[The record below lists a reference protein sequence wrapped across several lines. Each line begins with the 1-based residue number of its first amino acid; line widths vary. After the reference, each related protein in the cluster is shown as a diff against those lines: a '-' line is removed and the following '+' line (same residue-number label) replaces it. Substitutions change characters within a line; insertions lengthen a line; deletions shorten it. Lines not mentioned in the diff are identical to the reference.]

1 MSLAS
6 SLRQRLRDRGRISF
20 LHTFR
25 FRRIRF
31 SLVPL
36 ALWLCLGFGC
46 PQAPL
51 SGASAGRVVQFA
63 LPAAAAEVTLDMFSE
78 QAGVQIV
85 FPLEDVRGVATRA
98 VQGSFAVDEALERM
112 LAGTPLKARRDGRTL
127 AFFVRRETPAARS
140 TAAPSEAQ
148 HPTPHTMS
156 PLNRLTALVAG
167 VFFASGS
174 LNAQSVAAP
183 SPAAKPAEDE
193 TIVLTPFEV
202 TADTGDQY
210 GTTKSTSVTMFNQD
224 TTKLPISVDVMTSQF
239 MADMAITDMDMLVSY
254 NATGGGWG
262 SVQSGD
268 DALPKQPGDRVA
280 NTEIKLR
287 GIGAGG
293 LRRDGLIGS
302 NNSSFNDSFA
312 TEGIEILKG
321 PNALLY
327 SGAAGGG
334 TISTV
339 SKQARFNRNSV
350 DLSARIDSYGSRRGE
365 LDYNRSFRTG
375 LRLMPE
381 VAIRLALMDQKQQ
394 IFRHGFGNKAR
405 GEYVQ
410 LAFRLPR
417 STLRIGFKHDEALF
431 WQGWMPSFAYDNTVR
446 QNSTT
451 FGYNLAY
458 TPPVD
463 ILGKH
468 KFITDTNYPTLS
480 IPHMWADGAS
490 PALLGDHKLAWQTLD
505 AGFLSDYNH
514 NPKDKYL
521 VAKLETRITDHI
533 SSLVTVAW
541 DRNPVNMQ
549 YTGAGT
555 LLPPGTTANGGLA
568 LGNGK
573 LNPEPIR
580 DFTAAGLAAYNQSV
594 TATTTDWTIQ
604 QNNNPIF
611 YEQGFNR
618 RAARVGLG
626 AEWTNFNRKL
636 KNQLVLGYDYSE
648 VDTMYYWNA
657 YFMADDN
664 WNIIVDPNWT
674 NPAYTKSTVKQD
686 GGRYRYQNDWMV
698 VGNQRASFR
707 RLNTLKVD
715 RFTTPSGQNWVRAS
729 QNPEGWF
736 PRTPDNPHGIKLAST
751 NGGSMRGDEYAYIS
765 DGAYFAALQ
774 TDWFDDRVQTLASVR
789 KDRFY
794 VDKWDYVTPVDNIR
808 KDNFNAYS
816 FGANVRINYNLRA
829 YATLSRSA
837 VPPNT
842 NALNDPMGM
851 PLPVEKSTGWETG
864 FKFSVLNNRIDGSF
878 SYYSVETLGKNTGA
892 STTGSI
898 NPNGLNGTA
907 QIVGANSW
915 AAVDQTS
922 KGMELV
928 LSGKLTRGW
937 RTAFRAS
944 TADGRILKS
953 LLYPQ
958 YYNDQFHE
966 ANGIVTYRDGTPV
979 YVNPNATSPQAID
992 PSNPLATPL
1001 TVAMLNDRNNATY
1014 YWDPHAQNGTTQ
1026 NTNLGNLLKGTGGGS
1041 NNANYGTPVH
1051 GPIITSIVGLPASA
1065 RQIAWDDPFGNAA
1078 NGVAVA
1084 IKGRYTI
1091 GYPRYKFSLTNTYE
1105 VQSGMLKGLSIGGQF
1120 NLNLQ
1125 QRNRYISW
1133 PTKYALITTT
1143 TNPNGTR
1150 SQTFETLTAPPA
1162 ALASNQTLRIIQTS
1176 AASAATGADLEAAAK
1191 SANLDLPGRWYYTDS
1206 GLLWGMPDNY
1216 TLDGWLSYRTRLGK
1230 SRYTYTVQLNV
1241 FNVFNHAPLIR
1252 NPASGT
1258 NIFGEWRG
1266 FIMMNQPRS
1275 WAWTNRISF

>member
-1 MSLAS
+1 MFP
-6 SLRQRLRDRGRISF
+6 LRWPGLTARS
-20 LHTFR
+20 
-25 FRRIRF
+25 
-31 SLVPL
+31 
-36 ALWLCLGFGC
+36 AWLWLLLGFGGALSLLRG
-46 PQAPL
+46 APVDRRSL
-51 SGASAGRVVQFA
+51 D
-63 LPAAAAEVTLDMFSE
+63 LPAAPAEQTLDMFSE

-85 FPLEDVRGVATRA
+85 YLFEDVRGIATQA
-98 VQGSFAVDEALERM
+98 VRGSF
-112 LAGTPLKARRDGRTL
+112 
-127 AFFVRRETPAARS
+127 
-140 TAAPSEAQ
+140 APSEALSRMLVGTPL
-148 HPTPHTMS
+148 HMSWNERTRTFVVTHASARPPAAPTAPEASLPPHTMKPS
-156 PLNRLTALVAG
+156 LNRLATLLAGWLVA
-167 VFFASGS
+167 ADPA
-174 LNAQSVAAP
+174 LPQAAR
-183 SPAAKPAEDE
+183 PATEEE
-193 TIVLTPFEV
+193 TVVLTPFEV
-202 TADTGDQY
+202 VADTGDQY
-210 GTTKSTSVTMFNQD
+210 GTTKSNSVTMFNQD
-224 TTKLPISVDVMTSQF
+224 TTKLPVSVDVMTSQF
-239 MADMAITDMDMLVSY
+239 MRDMGVTDLDMLVAY

-280 NTEIKLR
+280 NTELKLR

-334 TISTV
+334 IVSTV
-339 SKQARFNRNSV
+339 SKTARFNRNSA
-350 DLSARIDSYGSRRGE
+350 DFSARIDSYGSRRGE
-365 LDYNRSFRTG
+365 FDYNRSVRTG
-375 LRLMPE
+375 WQLLPE
-381 VAIRLALMDQKQQ
+381 VALRLVLMDQKQS

-405 GEYVQ
+405 GEYLQ

-431 WQGWMPSFAYDNTVR
+431 WQGWMPALAYDNTLK

-451 FGYNLAY
+451 FGYNPAY
-458 TPPVD
+458 APPVD
-463 ILGKH
+463 ILAKH
-468 KFITDTNYPTLS
+468 KFLTDGSYPTLNL
-480 IPHMWADGAS
+480 PTLWADGA
-490 PALLGDHKLAWQTLD
+490 PPTVTGDRALTWRTLD
-505 AGFLSDYNH
+505 AAFISDYNH

-521 VAKLETRITDHI
+521 ITKLETKLTEHL
-533 SSLVTVAW
+533 SSLITVAW

-549 YTGAGT
+549 YTGGGT
-555 LLPPGTTANGGLA
+555 LLPPGTTAIGGLA

-580 DFTAAGLAAYNQSV
+580 DFTAAGFAAYPQSV
-594 TATTTDWTIQ
+594 TATTSDWTVQ

-626 AEWTNFNRKL
+626 AEWTNFGRRL
-636 KNQLVLGYDYSE
+636 KHQMVVGYDYSE
-648 VDTMYYWNA
+648 VDTMYYWKA
-657 YFMADDN
+657 YFLADDN
-664 WNIIVDPNWT
+664 WNIVVDPNWT
-674 NPAYTKSTVKQD
+674 NPSYTKSTVKQD

-707 RLNTLKVD
+707 RLNTLVVD
-715 RFTTPSGQNWVRAS
+715 RFETPNGQKWVRAS

-765 DGAYFAALQ
+765 DGAYFSALQ

-789 KDRFY
+789 QDRFY
-794 VDKWDYVTPVDNIR
+794 VDKWDYVTPVDNVR
-808 KDNFNAYS
+808 TDYYTAYS
-816 FGANVRINYNLRA
+816 LGANVRVTNSLRA
-829 YATLSRSA
+829 YGTLSRSA

-842 NALNDPMGM
+842 NALNDPMGI
-851 PLPVEKSTGWETG
+851 PLPIEKSTGWEAG
-864 FKFSVLNNRIDGSF
+864 LKFSALRGRIDGSF
-878 SYYSVETLGKNTGA
+878 SYYQVETLGKNTGA

-898 NPNGLNGTA
+898 NPSGLNGAA
-907 QIVGANSW
+907 QIVGANTW

-928 LSGKLTRGW
+928 LSGNLTRGW

-944 TADGRILKS
+944 TADGRILNS
-953 LLYPQ
+953 LTYPQ
-958 YYNDQFHE
+958 YYNDQFYE
-966 ANGIVTYRDGTPV
+966 RGGVVTYRDGTPV
-979 YVNPNATSPQAID
+979 YVNPLASTPQAVD
-992 PSNPLATPL
+992 PSAANATPL
-1001 TVAMLNDRNNATY
+1001 TVAMLNDRNNSIY

-1051 GPIITSIVGLPASA
+1051 GPIATGVVGLPASA
-1065 RQIAWDDPFGNAA
+1065 RQIAWDDPFGNAT

-1105 VQSGMLKGLSIGGQF
+1105 FQSGWLKGVSIGGQF

-1133 PTKYALITTT
+1133 PTKYTVVTTT
-1143 TNPNGTR
+1143 TNPNGTKT
-1150 SQTFETLTAPPA
+1150 QTFETMSAPPT
-1162 ALASNQTLRIIQTS
+1162 ALASNQVLRVTQTS
-1176 AASAATGADLEAAAK
+1176 AASAASGTDLQAAAQAAK
-1191 SANLDLPGRWYYTDS
+1191 MDLPGRWYYTDS
-1206 GLLWGMPDNY
+1206 GLLWGLPDNY
-1216 TLDGWLSYRTRLGK
+1216 TLDSWISYRRRIGK
-1230 SRYTYTVQLNV
+1230 TRYTYSTQLNI

-1258 NIFGEWRG
+1258 NLFGEWRG